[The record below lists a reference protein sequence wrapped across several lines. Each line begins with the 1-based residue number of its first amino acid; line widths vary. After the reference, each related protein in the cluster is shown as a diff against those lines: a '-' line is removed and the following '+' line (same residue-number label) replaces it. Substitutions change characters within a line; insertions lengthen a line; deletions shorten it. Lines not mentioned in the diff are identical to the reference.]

1 MKRFIRST
9 FCLLAAVIACSIGLR
24 AQAIKIGY
32 VNSAKVLQEF
42 HEAQDAQHKLDA
54 IGSEWQS
61 ELDKMDKELQAKYED
76 YQKKEPLLKED
87 EKRTQRDDILALQQ
101 KEVQFRQQKFGN
113 TGELAAATDSI
124 LRPIKQKVMNVIQKV
139 AKDNG
144 VQFMFDRNDQIL
156 VLLYG
161 DPKFDYTYKVIDILK
176 RGSSK

>member
-1 MKRFIRST
+1 VKRFIRYTLYLIAALSA
-9 FCLLAAVIACSIGLR
+9 LACAAR
-24 AQAIKIGY
+24 AQAVKIGY

-42 HEAQDAQHKLDA
+42 HEAQEAQRKLDA
-54 IGSEWQS
+54 IGSEWQAQL
-61 ELDKMDKELQAKYED
+61 EKLDKDLQQKYED

-101 KEVQFRQQKFGN
+101 KEAQFRQQKFGN
-113 TGELAAATDSI
+113 NGELAAATDSI
-124 LRPIKQKVMNVIQKV
+124 LRPIKQKVMTVIQKV

-161 DPKFDYTYKVIDILK
+161 DAKFDYTFKVIDVLK
-176 RGSSK
+176 RGATK